1 MKKINFSTVGRLI
14 FLFALMSFTK
24 TLYAQQAI
32 SNGFSEKIQFGGGLG
47 LNFGSGFTDVS
58 IAPSAIYNIN
68 PIAAIGVSGQFG
80 YIKVKNS
87 YETYTY
93 GGSLIGLLNPIPQ
106 IQLSAELEKLRFNT
120 DFKTLNGNIASSNFW
135 NTALYIGAG
144 YRSNNVTIGV
154 RYDILHDDNKSIYSE
169 AFMPFVR
176 VYF

>member
-1 MKKINFSTVGRLI
+1 MKKINFFTVSSLI
-14 FLFALMSFTK
+14 FLFVCFSFTK
-24 TLYAQQAI
+24 SLYAQQSL
-32 SNGFSEKIQFGGGLG
+32 SNSFGKKIQFGGGLG

-58 IAPSAIYNIN
+58 VAPSAIYNIN
-68 PIAAIGVSGQFG
+68 PIVALGASLQFG

-106 IQLSAELEKLRFNT
+106 IQLSAELEQLRFNT
-120 DFKTLNGNIASSNFW
+120 DFRTITGNIASDNFW
-135 NTALYIGAG
+135 NTALYVGAG
-144 YRSNNVTIGV
+144 YRSNNVTIGI
-154 RYDILHDDNKSIYSE
+154 RYDLLHDDNKSIYSE

>member
-1 MKKINFSTVGRLI
+1 MKKNAFFTVHRLI
-14 FLFALMSFTK
+14 FVFILLSFTK
-24 TLYAQQAI
+24 TMYGQQSL
-32 SNGFSEKIQFGGGLG
+32 SNGFGRNIQFGGGLG

-58 IAPSAIYNIN
+58 VAPSAIYNIN
-68 PIAAIGVSGQFG
+68 PITAIGVSAQFG

-106 IQLSAELEKLRFNT
+106 IQLSAELEQLRFNT
-120 DFKTLNGNIASSNFW
+120 DFRTINGNIASDNFW

-144 YRSNNVTIGV
+144 YRSNNVTIGI
-154 RYDILHDDNKSIYSE
+154 RYDVLHDDNKSIYSE